1 MTRHAKTRL
10 SKDKRSLEIFVRI
23 ESSQCN
29 VKRNVGWQ
37 WEGNEIIAGQYSV
50 MGWDVVKSKCQVD
63 FPETMI
69 PKQKSKKEEGENRK
83 NLFLNVSI
91 FIVHHYGWSS
101 NAISSKSKYVYA
113 HITPFV
119 CFFVLL
125 PYKWFSVLK
134 FDKCFSSSAQFFGM
148 ATATIC
154 LRAVSLWEKRHST

>member
-69 PKQKSKKEEGENRK
+69 PKQKSKNEERENPK
-83 NLFLNVSI
+83 KSISECLNFLQSI
-91 FIVHHYGWSS
+91 TMDGHQMQYQASRS
-101 NAISSKSKYVYA
+101 MS
-113 HITPFV
+113 TP
-119 CFFVLL
+119 
-125 PYKWFSVLK
+125 
-134 FDKCFSSSAQFFGM
+134 
-148 ATATIC
+148 I
-154 LRAVSLWEKRHST
+154 